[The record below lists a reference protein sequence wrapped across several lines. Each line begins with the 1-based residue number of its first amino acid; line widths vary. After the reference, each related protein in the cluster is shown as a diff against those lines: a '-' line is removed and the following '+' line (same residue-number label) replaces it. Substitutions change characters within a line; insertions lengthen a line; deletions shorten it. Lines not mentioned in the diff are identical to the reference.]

1 MIAAIE
7 WIPAGRAN
15 PTPTKYEYSR
25 AERDFLARVTAAQSG
40 EGGGGDLAAPGGGGD
55 AANNG
60 PDAAG
65 SDEEWEVMEQE
76 GGGEG
81 KTKLPKVDLASLP
94 ADLRMDEYSD
104 DDDDEDKEKDVG
116 GLLVG
121 KDAEMMGDFQPNNAV
136 EPNNGEGDHDDH
148 DDDSDSED
156 EDDLADIPDT
166 REYMPLDLK
175 GLQSLGIGGQNYSV
189 EDLQNMTLN
198 NQHDLDNDLDDDEE
212 EEEDEEDA
220 NDIKLHDG
228 DALVVVAKT
237 EEDFASLEVNVFDT
251 EGSNLYVHHDI
262 PLPGFPLCLAL
273 GSVAPSYQSSFEDS
287 NGGDDEGSSNN
298 AKVGNY
304 VAVGS
309 FEPGIEIWNLDVM
322 NALEPT
328 LVLGGMDTSG
338 AEEDWMRMQ
347 NMPTSTN
354 LNSNSNGGGGGKKKK
369 KKKNSNTTEH
379 NMSQNKKDTNNSS
392 TNNAKSNSKNA
403 TKPAAQKLKISLPK
417 PSQMS
422 SLQKAFLER
431 LTSSRFRELNE
442 ELYTHSSQHSFE
454 HFTKNPELFDQY
466 HVGFR
471 KQVEDWPVNPVDV
484 IYKKILK
491 EYSNEK
497 KKEKGQKG
505 VKGEKGKQVV
515 VADFGCGD
523 AKLAERLVALRV
535 GNDGQT
541 LSQAA
546 SKKKKVTNKAQ
557 DALCPFKVF
566 SFDLVSGGNPLVTP
580 ADMSN
585 VPLPDESV
593 DVGVYSLAL
602 MGTNIADFVR
612 EAWRVLK
619 FNGVLRVAEVRSRFE
634 TAADENKK
642 EGGGGK
648 RAKLNSKLK
657 QSKKPNRKNEDNGAD
672 NDSAPQPLMLLDEFI
687 SLMERCGFQCNN
699 MDRSNKM
706 FLFMDFN
713 KVDGSKGLSEKE
725 RFTAKPCIYK
735 RR

>member
-1 MIAAIE
+1 MSSRKKRLREASATSARSPNGVE
-7 WIPAGRAN
+7 SDVSATGNSATSKSSAHTKLGSTASTPVQNGAMNNDDKSTWSKSKKKRMKQKLKKEEARKLREASGGGNANNANNSTNNRPNKQSTPSDAGKRGARNVTSPGNQSISSDDGNSNNKKRLRKN
-15 PTPTKYEYSR
+15 PTESPSAKKTQ
-25 AERDFLARVTAAQSG
+25 APTAAKDGSITKVDPL
-40 EGGGGDLAAPGGGGD
+40 EKNASLKRS
-55 AANNG
+55 
-60 PDAAG
+60 
-65 SDEEWEVMEQE
+65 SDEDQM
-76 GGGEG
+76 
-81 KTKLPKVDLASLP
+81 L
-94 ADLRMDEYSD
+94 
-104 DDDDEDKEKDVG
+104 
-116 GLLVG
+116 
-121 KDAEMMGDFQPNNAV
+121 
-136 EPNNGEGDHDDH
+136 
-148 DDDSDSED
+148 
-156 EDDLADIPDT
+156 
-166 REYMPLDLK
+166 
-175 GLQSLGIGGQNYSV
+175 
-189 EDLQNMTLN
+189 
-198 NQHDLDNDLDDDEE
+198 
-212 EEEDEEDA
+212 A
-220 NDIKLHDG
+220 ND
-228 DALVVVAKT
+228 
-237 EEDFASLEVNVFDT
+237 
-251 EGSNLYVHHDI
+251 
-262 PLPGFPLCLAL
+262 
-273 GSVAPSYQSSFEDS
+273 SSPK
-287 NGGDDEGSSNN
+287 N
-298 AKVGNY
+298 K
-304 VAVGS
+304 
-309 FEPGIEIWNLDVM
+309 
-322 NALEPT
+322 
-328 LVLGGMDTSG
+328 
-338 AEEDWMRMQ
+338 
-347 NMPTSTN
+347 
-354 LNSNSNGGGGGKKKK
+354 KKKK

-379 NMSQNKKDTNNSS
+379 NMSQNNKDTNNSS

-672 NDSAPQPLMLLDEFI
+672 NDSALQPLMLLDEFI